1 MLYKNK
7 IQGNKIK
14 KNNNIQIEYI
24 LTFDVSK

>member
-7 IQGNKIK
+7 IQGNKIFK
-14 KNNNIQIEYI
+14 KNIQIKYI